1 MFSRVFEEGKSR
13 FLENREVLLMVIP
26 NGIYHELKM

>member
-13 FLENREVLLMVIP
+13 FLENREVLLTVIP